1 MVGLVQ
7 QQADSTWAGGTADR
21 AGAGVVVGE
30 GILGSM
36 MSLALAHQVDGE
48 CNERPGEGIVVDS
61 IAAVDVVDSVAAAA
75 VDSAAAAAAAVDS
88 VAAAAGVV
96 DSTAA
101 VGGAVGGAVGSIA
114 AAGVADSIAADA
126 VAAAVVAIAD
136 GVDQIGLALDIQNP
150 VLVASELQSL
160 DQTTSDQLETHFE
173 QLVLDI
179 SMAFGETKG
188 LLYYYHLKQNLVKP
202 NQDHQLVPKR

>member
-21 AGAGVVVGE
+21 EGAGLVVGE
-30 GILGSM
+30 GILGST
-36 MSLALAHQVDGE
+36 MSLAPAHQVDGE

-61 IAAVDVVDSVAAAA
+61 IAAVDAVDSVAA
-75 VDSAAAAAAAVDS
+75 DAVDS

-101 VGGAVGGAVGSIA
+101 VGGAVDSIA

-136 GVDQIGLALDIQNP
+136 GVDQIGLAIDIQNP

-173 QLVLDI
+173 LVLDI
-179 SMAFGETKG
+179 STAFGETTG
-188 LLYYYHLKQNLVKP
+188 LLYYYHCKPTKEKNSQIHYKIRESKFIEHKQNMRIHVL
-202 NQDHQLVPKR
+202 H